1 MWTKVA
7 ATTIAFLVACYIVSL
22 FWTPADMGALLRKAH
37 HLYLGYK
44 IVFTAGKFALFAG
57 VGLIT
62 GAAWMWQKWSR
73 RQIAA

>member
-7 ATTIAFLVACYIVSL
+7 ATTIAILVACYIVSL
-22 FWTPADMGALLRKAH
+22 FWTPADMGELLRKAH

-44 IVFTAGKFALFAG
+44 IVFTVGKFALFAG

-62 GAAWMWQKWSR
+62 GGVWLWQKR